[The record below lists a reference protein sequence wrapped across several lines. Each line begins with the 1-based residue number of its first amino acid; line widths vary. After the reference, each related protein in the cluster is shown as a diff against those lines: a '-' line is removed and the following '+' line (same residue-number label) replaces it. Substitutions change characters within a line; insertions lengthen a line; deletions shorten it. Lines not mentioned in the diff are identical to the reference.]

1 MRASRLVSALML
13 LQSRREMS
21 ARELAD
27 ELDVSIRTVYRDMS
41 SLQTAGVPIYAD
53 LGRNGGYRLV
63 DGYRTRL
70 TGLTIDEARALF
82 LTGVPKA
89 ANDLGLGAVVA
100 GAERKLEAA
109 LPAELRER
117 AEIVRDR
124 FHLDAP
130 GWYDAGEATP
140 HLATVAAAVWEQ
152 RRLTVLY
159 RRWKE
164 PDIVRRTLEPL
175 GVVLKA
181 GRWYLVA
188 REDATTQPRTYRVGQ
203 VLEVETLDG
212 RFDRP
217 IGFDLAAYWS
227 ASVDGFRSQLVQG
240 EAVIR
245 LTSRGRDRVAD
256 AYPATIT
263 DAIVATES
271 TPDDHGWVTATVPIE
286 SLDHAESEFLKLGRD
301 VEVLEPAG
309 LRERLVAAAEALTA
323 IYTDGSR

>member
-27 ELDVSIRTVYRDMS
+27 ELDVSVRTVYRDMS
-41 SLQTAGVPIYAD
+41 SLQTAGIPIYAD
-53 LGRNGGYRLV
+53 PGRNGGYRLL
-63 DGYRTRL
+63 DGYRTKL
-70 TGLTIDEARALF
+70 TGLTTDEAQALF
-82 LTGVPKA
+82 LTAVPKA
-89 ANDLGLGAVVA
+89 ADDLGLGAVVA

-109 LPAELRER
+109 LPAELRAR

-130 GWYDAGEATP
+130 GWYDAGEPTP

-152 RRLTVLY
+152 RRLVVLY

-164 PDIVRRTLEPL
+164 PDMVRRTLEPL

-188 REDATTQPRTYRVGQ
+188 RTDEHAQIRTYRVGQ
-203 VLEVETLDG
+203 ILEAETLDD
-212 RFDRP
+212 RFERP
-217 IGFDLAAYWS
+217 SDFDLVGYWGE
-227 ASVDGFRSQLVQG
+227 SVVGFRERLQQG

-245 LTSRGRDRVAD
+245 LTRRGRTRVAD
-256 AYPATIT
+256 AYPATVT
-263 DAIVATES
+263 EAIAATES
-271 TPDDHGWVTATVPIE
+271 APDDHGWVTATVPIE
-286 SLDHAESEFLKLGRD
+286 SLGHAESEFLKLGPD
-301 VEVLEPAG
+301 IEVLAPAA
-309 LRERLVAAAEALTA
+309 LRERLVASARALTA
-323 IYTDGSR
+323 MYADGSA